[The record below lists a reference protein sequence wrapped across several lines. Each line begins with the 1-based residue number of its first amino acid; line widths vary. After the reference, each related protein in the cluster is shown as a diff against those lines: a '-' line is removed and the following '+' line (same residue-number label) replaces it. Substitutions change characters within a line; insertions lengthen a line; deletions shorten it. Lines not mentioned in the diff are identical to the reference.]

1 MAIYK
6 EIKKRMNADGSKAL
20 VASAFPGELQSQI
33 VSDFRVAVS
42 EYVAQQRTRSEAKAA
57 AVARAKAAKPTLR
70 SRASWFFKASSSSS
84 SVDLVDKKEEK
95 EGEQV
100 EQEQEQD
107 PESPTTF
114 DPPPRRPG
122 TPTPPPAPSPVALP
136 LTQSQSQSQSQV
148 APKKTLLSRLSFI
161 GVPAAYPT
169 STSTASQSTP
179 ATATQQQSTS
189 TSNNE
194 LARKPSIV
202 KFDLKQANAEAAAA
216 FLLLWAIVDALK
228 KAAIARKAIDDAKLN
243 PVQEQEEPIDLVDE
257 ANLPTVTSYPTAMST
272 TPLPDDP
279 STASTTD
286 DEDDADAVIGKT
298 EREREHQLLS
308 TLNNESL
315 ISLIRAIQACLSIL
329 KQRFALAG
337 VNVVYDEYPSPESSI
352 QSPPQP
358 PSVESLEIVEEEVDS
373 SSPAS
378 NSKANSSSSPSTSSS
393 TATSTTTSTT
403 STKPTPKN
411 KKYPPLVHPL
421 SQYPSQLVNKLKLGW
436 GQMVMILEAE
446 TKEEIVELLDRMQSV
461 WQVQEQE
468 VGEMEDSLNGVSD
481 GNKDVIKQ
489 STPPRLFLL
498 DVIIEILKE
507 RGNVLAEEIEWL

>member
-1 MAIYK
+1 MPGVIEVIIIMAIYK

-57 AVARAKAAKPTLR
+57 AVARAKAAKPSLR
-70 SRASWFFKASSSSS
+70 SRASWFFKAP

-100 EQEQEQD
+100 EEDQE

-136 LTQSQSQSQSQV
+136 LTQSQAQAQSLSQV

-179 ATATQQQSTS
+179 ASATQQQSTS

-257 ANLPTVTSYPTAMST
+257 ANLP
-272 TPLPDDP
+272 
-279 STASTTD
+279 
-286 DEDDADAVIGKT
+286 
-298 EREREHQLLS
+298 
-308 TLNNESL
+308 N
-315 ISLIRAIQACLSIL
+315 
-329 KQRFALAG
+329 
-337 VNVVYDEYPSPESSI
+337 
-352 QSPPQP
+352 
-358 PSVESLEIVEEEVDS
+358 
-373 SSPAS
+373 
-378 NSKANSSSSPSTSSS
+378 
-393 TATSTTTSTT
+393 
-403 STKPTPKN
+403 
-411 KKYPPLVHPL
+411 
-421 SQYPSQLVNKLKLGW
+421 
-436 GQMVMILEAE
+436 
-446 TKEEIVELLDRMQSV
+446 
-461 WQVQEQE
+461 
-468 VGEMEDSLNGVSD
+468 
-481 GNKDVIKQ
+481 
-489 STPPRLFLL
+489 
-498 DVIIEILKE
+498 
-507 RGNVLAEEIEWL
+507 